1 MVRYLSI
8 LFLLTA
14 AGSCR
19 PPVYPPK
26 PQGYFRIDTPAVH
39 EYKLF
44 DRAGFPYTFEYP
56 VYSRIQEDTLY
67 KGEKGDHAYWINIFF
82 PSLAG
87 ELNLTYK
94 PITATHTY
102 IDMVQEADAMSF
114 EHSKRADNIEQFLFH
129 FPNHHVSGILY
140 TLYGNAATRYQFTAT
155 DSAKNFIRGVLY
167 FNVTPNADSLKPA
180 TDFLLTD
187 IRHMMETLQWR

>member
-1 MVRYLSI
+1 MLRYLSVLI
-8 LFLLTA
+8 LLTA

-26 PQGYFRIDTPAVH
+26 PEGYFRIDTPATH
-39 EYKLF
+39 GYRLF
-44 DRAGFPYTFEYP
+44 DRAGYPYTFEYP
-56 VYSRIQEDTLY
+56 VYSKIQEDTLY
-67 KGEKGDHAYWINIFF
+67 KGEKGDHAYWINIYF
-82 PSLAG
+82 PTLGG

-94 PITATHTY
+94 SITATHTY

-129 FPNHHVSGILY
+129 FPNHHVSGMLY

-155 DSAKNFIRGVLY
+155 DSAKHFIRGVLY